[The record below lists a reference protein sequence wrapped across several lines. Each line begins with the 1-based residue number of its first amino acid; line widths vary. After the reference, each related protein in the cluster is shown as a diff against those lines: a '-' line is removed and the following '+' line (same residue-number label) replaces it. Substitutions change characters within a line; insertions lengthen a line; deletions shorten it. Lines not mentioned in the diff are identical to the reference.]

1 MGGHASMGGAPGG
14 RAAMAAPAGRASMGA
29 MNTRAPMGAPARVAA
44 GGNWNG
50 GGNWHGRYHRG
61 GYGPGLAA
69 GVIAGAALGGAYAYG
84 DTYYGDSY
92 AYDPGY
98 YGDTY
103 AYDPGPT
110 YDPGYVPYNNGYN
123 ARHELLQRQ
132 PERVRLPARHG
143 VQGRGRPSSPLPVK
157 LA

>member
-1 MGGHASMGGAPGG
+1 MDGWPFLHEWCTGRPRRYG
-14 RAAMAAPAGRASMGA
+14 RARRACLDGRDEHPS
-29 MNTRAPMGAPARVAA
+29 TSAA

-50 GGNWHGRYHRG
+50 GGNWHGRYQHG
-61 GYGPGLAA
+61 GYGPGIAA

-110 YDPGYVPYNNGYN
+110 YDSGYVPYNNGYN
-123 ARHELLQRQ
+123 APANYYNNNPNGFVCQ
-132 PERVRLPARHG
+132 PGTVFKGED
-143 VQGRGRPSSPLPVK
+143 GRPHLCQ
-157 LA
+157 